1 MAKSAPECKRPG
13 SVPVGLSEG
22 VRVRDSSWKV
32 VGVLAYNEG
41 LWQIVTEVSHIV
53 MFFHVIGLSCQ

>member
-22 VRVRDSSWKV
+22 ERVRDSSWKI

-41 LWQIVTEVSHIV
+41 LWQIVT
-53 MFFHVIGLSCQ
+53 